1 MIRTIKTIDYPA
13 WISLALLIVL
23 GHYSQQNHFF
33 FTEYPAGRLLFFAV
47 VAIALSLLAGKV
59 RNHLPRIADWTFAI
73 VVAVY
78 LYRQWPH
85 AFFDDAGFIMRY
97 LDQLHKG
104 YWFQYNAGEGAVFG
118 ISGFIHGL
126 FASLLVK
133 FAGIHPE
140 RALHISNLTGVAL
153 SVYFLVNI
161 FRYFIPRS
169 GWAYAGAFIVAC
181 FTKNWDVV
189 LFTGMETPLHV
200 CLVLGAFYFLLYGKT
215 KSFYLFAALAVISK
229 LDAVPVM
236 AVLLLFHA
244 IERLRKDK
252 LKTVWGTEARPMLL
266 YFWLPLGIWAAF
278 ATWLFGSPFPQSAK
292 AKVLYHSGADH
303 SFFPFLE
310 GFSHNLYK
318 APILV
323 IFLVLLLIH
332 LLYIRKKGM
341 PAITRYFGFGWMY
354 IAVMALYYF
363 YNPNERMLWYYA
375 LPDLLFMA
383 QCILSTLWLASEAK
397 DWKAYTLPAAVVA
410 FWLAYIKPDVDN
422 GRIWMF
428 SYLEKVERERYEIG
442 KYIAA
447 KSTADETLLAW
458 HGLIARPFP
467 GYVLDGTGLNS
478 QKAVDFKLDRDSM
491 LAVVRPTYGV
501 HHAYAQINASFA
513 SQGYSVREMF
523 GDVTLENW
531 PAWIWWRR
539 NENMPPHEMTNLTDS
554 MVVQGKVT
562 YTKDP
567 LKVEG
572 PRVEFTFPLSAGKG
586 TFWCILEGRGGEP
599 KRVKAKIW
607 NNALLLQEKEVE
619 LPAYGDPKLPSLY
632 TVGSGIAYEVQDS
645 SAMIRVEFLPTGT
658 DTVVK
663 IVNPMIEHYPFKKS
677 LN

>member
-23 GHYSQQNHFF
+23 GHYSEQNHFF
-33 FTEYPAGRLLFFAV
+33 FTEYPTGRLVFYAFV
-47 VAIALSLLAGKV
+47 VIALSLLAGKV
-59 RNHLPRIADWTFAI
+59 RNGLPRIADWTFAV

-85 AFFDDAGFIMRY
+85 TFFDDAGFIMRY

-126 FASLLVK
+126 FTSLLVK
-133 FAGIHPE
+133 FGGMHPE
-140 RALHISNLTGVAL
+140 RALHVSNLTGLTL

-161 FRYFIPRS
+161 FRYFIPRA
-169 GWAYAGAFIVAC
+169 GWAYAGAFTVMC

-200 CLVLGAFYFLLYGKT
+200 CLVLGAFYFLLYAKT

-252 LKTVWGTEARPMLL
+252 LKTVWATEARPMLL
-266 YFWLPLGIWAAF
+266 YFWLPLGIWVAF

-292 AKVLYHSGADH
+292 AKMLYHSGADH

-318 APILV
+318 APVLV
-323 IFLVLLLIH
+323 IFLALLLIH
-332 LLYIRKKGM
+332 LLYIRKKGVTV
-341 PAITRYFGFGWMY
+341 ITRYFGFGWMY
-354 IAVMALYYF
+354 VGIMALYYF

-375 LPDLLFMA
+375 LPDLLLVA

-397 DWKAYTLPAAVVA
+397 DWKAFTLPAAVIV
-410 FWLAYIKPDVDN
+410 FWLAYLKPDVDN

-428 SYLEKVERERYEIG
+428 SYLEKVERERHEIG

-447 KSTADETLLAW
+447 QATADDKLLAW

-478 QKAVDFKLDRDSM
+478 QKAVEFKLDRDSM
-491 LAVVRPTYGV
+491 LAHVKPTYGV
-501 HHAYAQINASFA
+501 HHGYAHINASFA
-513 SQGYSVREMF
+513 SQGYSVKEMF
-523 GDVTLENW
+523 GDVTIENW
-531 PAWIWWRR
+531 PAWIWWVR
-539 NENMPPHEMTNLTDS
+539 NENMPPHEIVNLTHG
-554 MVVQGKVT
+554 MVVEGKIT
-562 YTKDP
+562 YTENP

-572 PRVEFTFPLSAGKG
+572 PHVTFSFPVSSGEG
-586 TFWCILEGRGGEP
+586 TFRFILEGRGPEA
-599 KRVKAKIW
+599 KRVKAKLW
-607 NNALLLQEKEVE
+607 ANGVLLQERDLE
-619 LPAYGDPKLPSLY
+619 LPAYGDPQVPSLY
-632 TVGSGIAYEVQDS
+632 TVGAGIPYGAQDS
-645 SAMIRVEFLPTGT
+645 STVLRVEFFPTGA

-663 IVNPMIEHYPFKKS
+663 INNPMVEHYPLIKS
-677 LN
+677 LH